1 MSHAWFPRAP
11 GRGRG
16 GAPIARR
23 ALLGLVPATACAQAA
38 DDYATP
44 FDLPAR
50 EGPLQPLGGL
60 RLHTER
66 IGIGS
71 FSALHLAPDLT
82 LTALND
88 RGRWIRARLLM
99 REGRPSGLGTPYLG
113 QLRDGS
119 GEALSRQRS
128 MDSESLAR
136 LPDGSWLVGFERWHR
151 IRRFTRLEA
160 PGTYFEA
167 PPGLENAP
175 DNGGLEALATMP
187 DGRLLA
193 IAEFQ
198 TPTGEPNLRRAW
210 LGGPGAWT
218 QRSYRP
224 APGFGVTDAAALPDG
239 SAVVL
244 ERYFTPLEGVSAR
257 LVHVPRATIQGQGV
271 IEGTPILHMP
281 SDAPAENWEGVA
293 VLPRGDRLWLA
304 LIVDDNDNPLQRGLF
319 ALFEWR
325 LE

>member
-1 MSHAWFPRAP
+1 MTDDRLP
-11 GRGRG
+11 GSV
-16 GAPIARR
+16 IARR
-23 ALLGLVPATACAQAA
+23 SLLGLLPGVACAQP

-44 FDLPAR
+44 FALPERDGALR
-50 EGPLQPLGGL
+50 PLGGL
-60 RLHTER
+60 RLNTGR
-66 IGIGS
+66 IGLGS

-88 RGRWIRARLLM
+88 RGRWMRAQLLM
-99 REGRPSGLGTPYLG
+99 RDGRPVGLGTPFLG

-119 GEALSRQRS
+119 GEALTRPRS

-151 IRRFTRLEA
+151 IRRFSRLEA
-160 PGTYFEA
+160 PGTFFEA

-175 DNGGLEALATMP
+175 DNGGLEALATLP

-198 TPTGEPNLRRAW
+198 TPSGELALRRAW
-210 LGGPGAWT
+210 LGGPGAWVP
-218 QRSYRP
+218 RSYRP

-239 SAVVL
+239 SVVVL
-244 ERYFTPLEGVSAR
+244 ERYYTPLEGVSAR
-257 LVHVPRATIQGQGV
+257 LVHVPRDVVLGSGV
-271 IEGTPILHMP
+271 MEGTPILRMP
-281 SDAPAENWEGVA
+281 PDAPAENWEGVA

-325 LE
+325 LGA